1 MVYYFLSAIRQSIL
15 ITRINFTV
23 KIQRGMLHKRYDYRK
38 PLTWIAFFLILI
50 LTAFISSC
58 ANQKIYYWGEYQDI
72 LYTQYRE
79 PGKATP
85 EYQIEKM
92 QADVQK
98 AKSINKPLPPGFYA
112 HLGYQYLQLG
122 KAGEARQYFE
132 SEKKQF
138 PESAVLMNRFLKK
151 LK

>member
-1 MVYYFLSAIRQSIL
+1 MNFLLLILVTFL
-15 ITRINFTV
+15 IT
-23 KIQRGMLHKRYDYRK
+23 G
-38 PLTWIAFFLILI
+38 
-50 LTAFISSC
+50 C
-58 ANQKIYYWGEYQDI
+58 ATNQIYYWGDYQDL
-72 LYTQYRE
+72 LYTQYQE

-98 AKSINKPLPPGFYA
+98 ARGENKPLPPGFYA

-122 KAGEARQYFE
+122 KSGEARQSFE
-132 SEKKQF
+132 TEKKLF
-138 PESAVLMNRFLKK
+138 PESAVLMDRFIKK

>member
-1 MVYYFLSAIRQSIL
+1 MKMHAYKAHNIL
-15 ITRINFTV
+15 F
-23 KIQRGMLHKRYDYRK
+23 
-38 PLTWIAFFLILI
+38 PL
-50 LTAFISSC
+50 ISSFRVSLVLVLTIFVGGC
-58 ANQKIYYWGEYQDI
+58 ASHSIYHWGDYEELIYAQYQ
-72 LYTQYRE
+72 E

-92 QADVQK
+92 QADIQR
-98 AKSINKPLPPGFYA
+98 AKSKNKPLPPGFYA

-132 SEKKQF
+132 IEKGNF
-138 PESAVLMNRFLKK
+138 PESAVLMDRFLKK